1 MDEIC
6 EWLNP
11 RIPVEYGLIFLVLFV
26 VIVIGMLGKNEQ
38 GEEAFEL

>member
-26 VIVIGMLGKNEQ
+26 AIVIGMLEKSE
-38 GEEAFEL
+38 